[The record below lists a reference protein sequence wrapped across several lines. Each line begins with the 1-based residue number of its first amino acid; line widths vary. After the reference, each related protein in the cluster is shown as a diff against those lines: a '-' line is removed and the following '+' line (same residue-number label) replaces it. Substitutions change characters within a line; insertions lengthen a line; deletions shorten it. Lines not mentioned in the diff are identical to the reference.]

1 MASRAPQEQFSTSHE
16 PSYGASLDQTNEPES
31 YLHTLDPQRFQ
42 EPKNSAHG
50 HASNSL
56 LDVSMQIH
64 DEDHQPVQAPTVGEI
79 DQIGPLHETS
89 SRHAAVEDLSHALS
103 NYESSSVLNNASAL
117 GFGGPSDWEYFGDYA
132 TEEVDDTELY
142 STSRPQPPDAPRT
155 NPAELPSEPSPS
167 HKGHQQKASV
177 PVISDLGRPQPPMPS
192 LSDGTSPKQ
201 LIQSSEV
208 HQSLDQQPH
217 QPTPPLHSRDLLP
230 VGTEQLVKGD
240 SSLPGR
246 SHNSELKGPM
256 QTQAEASR
264 PHLENSGLSSHGPG
278 SAQTPILDGKKLDDV
293 PLESSDPKAAA
304 PSEGPGM
311 LSKPSGSQGESN
323 EQAFQSKG
331 SPPIR
336 EIHTPPP
343 PGHGQ
348 QDSSSP
354 TPVKAD
360 LHASLVSKK
369 VADPYVDL
377 DAWAKASL
385 NRYVA
390 MLREEARATT
400 DQEKYK
406 IFVNFTNRESRLRA
420 VLYEGETDFL
430 YEGETDPGVRDL
442 KPASHAL
449 ANDVGEPCPAPT
461 LTKEQA
467 MQSAV
472 GKTVPSPKGGDSRAK
487 SAASPSAQIP
497 TETDATTEH
506 TSTEDTRMTVESAD
520 ILQYSPGGRPIVVG
534 TANTATHHD
543 VQLAS
548 APRRKTP
555 KIVPVQNALAD
566 ANEAHSPGSDAPM
579 VVGSEVDDREKQ
591 AQTLKSITM
600 PPSGYPGIQRYIS
613 PPPAGPD
620 RHVYTPFRHRDGI
633 SESADRST
641 SRQSAYRPYSALR
654 LGSFDGGIENAGPLE
669 TKPRETLDSP
679 SVTKKE
685 AGEML
690 NGNATSNSV
699 PDVLG
704 VGPRKTSLDT
714 SPQVQTPNMNGLVL
728 VSLETVLPKHSTS
741 GSDPPPLRNLK
752 QAADAVLDD
761 FSFIHKTVVAWDT
774 EAKRL
779 RDRHD
784 KARHSRQV
792 ESEERINALFDEH
805 EIVYGDISDL
815 EAEFKRSEANVKA
828 DENRA
833 EFETFSNDVFK
844 VVWTRLHYEI
854 NQLTPQYN
862 GCTQLLEDALAGK
875 DMFEDVNS
883 RPALA
888 PVMELSLALHQRL
901 EVRYQKAF
909 EAVLE
914 RDRRFKKSQIAP
926 LYALG
931 SVTEVNQL
939 EKTFEDAERKAILD
953 HCRKRNKRANNLM
966 DVLDQNTLRGVGAN
980 QDYMEAIMQAVRRI
994 AHDTTSDPS
1003 RYPDN
1008 PEALQ
1013 KGVVQARSVASA
1025 LARSSEQIVQT
1036 FHVADKLL
1044 YCADYEVS
1052 VAEGRLA
1059 HADAAA
1065 FQQLREDKAKEDLK
1079 LVRDLEHRLALIR
1092 QDSKRTNDV
1101 IAKVLSILED
1111 SGAPEQR
1118 SRRSDGPSDPVHE
1131 ERIQKALE
1139 EAKRRN
1145 ALKDARA

>member
-1 MASRAPQEQFSTSHE
+1 MASFAPQEQFSTSHE
-16 PSYGASLDQTNEPES
+16 PSYGASLDQTNERES
-31 YLHTLDPQRFQ
+31 DPQTLDPQRLQ

-50 HASNSL
+50 DAPNSL
-56 LDVSMQIH
+56 LDVSMQPP
-64 DEDHQPVQAPTVGEI
+64 DEDHQPVQAATVGEI
-79 DQIGPLHETS
+79 DQKGLPHKTP
-89 SRHAAVEDLSHALS
+89 SRHAAVEDLSRAVS
-103 NYESSSVLNNASAL
+103 NHESSSVLNNASAL

-155 NPAELPSEPSPS
+155 DPAELPSEPSPS

-177 PVISDLGRPQPPMPS
+177 PVISDPGYPQPPMPS
-192 LSDGTSPKQ
+192 LADGTSPKQ

-217 QPTPPLHSRDLLP
+217 QPTPPLHSRELLP
-230 VGTEQLVKGD
+230 VGTKQLVNLD

-246 SHNSELKGPM
+246 SHSSELTGAM

-264 PHLENSGLSSHGPG
+264 PHLEDSGLISQGPS
-278 SAQTPILDGKKLDDV
+278 SAQNPILDGQKLDYV

-304 PSEGPGM
+304 PSGGRGM
-311 LSKPSGSQGESN
+311 LSKLSGSQSESN
-323 EQAFQSKG
+323 EQAFQSEG

-343 PGHGQ
+343 PCHGQ
-348 QDSSSP
+348 QDASTP

-385 NRYVA
+385 NRYVT
-390 MLREEARATT
+390 MLREEARAKT
-400 DQEKYK
+400 DQERYK
-406 IFVNFTNRESRLRA
+406 IFVSFTNRESRLRA
-420 VLYEGETDFL
+420 VLYV
-430 YEGETDPGVRDL
+430 GETDPGIRDL
-442 KPASHAL
+442 KPASHAPT
-449 ANDVGEPCPAPT
+449 NDVGEPCPAST
-461 LTKEQA
+461 LTKEQV
-467 MQSAV
+467 MQLAV
-472 GKTVPSPKGGDSRAK
+472 GKTVPSPKGGESRAK

-497 TETDATTEH
+497 TETDGTTEH
-506 TSTEDTRMTVESAD
+506 TSTEDTLMTVESAD
-520 ILQYSPGGRPIVVG
+520 ILQYSPGERPIVAR
-534 TANTATHHD
+534 TENTATHHD

-555 KIVPVQNALAD
+555 KIVPVQNPLAE

-579 VVGSEVDDREKQ
+579 VVGSEADDREKQ
-591 AQTLKSITM
+591 AQTLKSITI
-600 PPSGYPGIQRYIS
+600 PPSGYPGVQRYIS
-613 PPPAGPD
+613 PPPTGPD

-641 SRQSAYRPYSALR
+641 SRQSVYRPYSALR
-654 LGSFDGGIENAGPLE
+654 LGSFDSGIENAGPLE
-669 TKPRETLDSP
+669 TKRRETLGSP

-690 NGNATSNSV
+690 DGNARSKSV

-704 VGPRKTSLDT
+704 IGPRKTSLDT
-714 SPQVQTPNMNGLVL
+714 SPHVQTPNMNGLVL

-761 FSFIHKTVVAWDT
+761 FSFIHKTVVVWDT
-774 EAKRL
+774 EAKKL

-805 EIVYGDISDL
+805 EIGYGDISEL
-815 EAEFKRSEANVKA
+815 EAEFKRSEATITA
-828 DENRA
+828 DEDRA

-844 VVWTRLHYEI
+844 AVWTRLHDEI

-862 GCTQLLEDALAGK
+862 GCTQLLEDALAGR

-883 RPALA
+883 RAALA

-914 RDRRFKKSQIAP
+914 RDRRFKKTQVAP

-931 SVTEVNQL
+931 SVTEVKQL
-939 EKTFEDAERKAILD
+939 EKTFEDAERKAIVD
-953 HCRKRNKRANNLM
+953 HCRKRDKRANNLM

-994 AHDTTSDPS
+994 ADDTTSDSS
-1003 RYPDN
+1003 RFPDN

-1044 YCADYEVS
+1044 YSADYEVS
-1052 VAEGRLA
+1052 VAEARLA
-1059 HADAAA
+1059 HADAGT
-1065 FQQLREDKAKEDLK
+1065 FKQLREDKAKEDLK

-1111 SGAPEQR
+1111 SRAPEQR
-1118 SRRSDGPSDPVHE
+1118 PRRSDGPPDPVHE